1 MRGLLLV
8 PLGLIVLQIT
18 TIAAIGA
25 SSSRLVEKEIDVHLA
40 ADNKHLE
47 SGLGK
52 PLRLSGYFKLNR
64 TYDAHMFY
72 FFFEAA
78 SEKRHEEPLAVWMTG
93 NCPRTHPFIWGPGCS
108 SELAI
113 FYENGPFR
121 INEDLTL
128 DANEFGWDQTHNM
141 IFVDQP
147 INTGFSYSEDERDR
161 VYDEK
166 VVAADM
172 LDFLKEFRAAHPSY
186 FEAPLFVTGESYGG
200 HYVPAVTYGIF
211 EHNKVAKEPFNL
223 KGLAIG
229 NGLTNPAI
237 QYGSY
242 ADFSF
247 ANGLISKNVQSTLN
261 AIYPI
266 CRFGIN
272 ACNTLGWDFVCS
284 IALIFCQDTIVAPIQ
299 AEGFNVYDIR
309 KPCIGPLCY
318 DFSLL
323 DRYLAQDEVREA
335 LGVGDRPWQSCS
347 PDVYNDFLGKFLRD
361 IMRNYE
367 DRVSTQLDAGIKVLI
382 YVGTEDW
389 ICNWMGNK
397 RWVSSLAWSQRTAF
411 DKAKEQDWQLDGN
424 IVGTIKAAGP
434 LSFVKVYESGHMVPM
449 DSPAA
454 ALDMITSF
462 THGRDNSSST
472 EAAGHPALQMKLEK
486 VRSSHL
492 VVQ

>member
-1 MRGLLLV
+1 MMRGLMPFAVGLLF
-8 PLGLIVLQIT
+8 LQIT
-18 TIAAIGA
+18 LVAANAVTGP
-25 SSSRLVEKEIDVHLA
+25 RLVEKE
-40 ADNKHLE
+40 LE
-47 SGLGK
+47 VQLPSDSKYLSSGPEK

-93 NCPRTHPFIWGPGCS
+93 GPGCS
-108 SELAI
+108 SELAV

-121 INEDLTL
+121 INDDLTL

-161 VYDEK
+161 VFDEK
-166 VVAADM
+166 VVGADM

-186 FEAPLFVTGESYGG
+186 FDAPLFITGESYAG
-200 HYVPAVTYGIF
+200 HYVPSVTFGIY
-211 EHNKVAKEPFNL
+211 EYNKVAKEPFNL
-223 KGLAIG
+223 EGFAIG
-229 NGLTNPAI
+229 NGLTNPAV

-247 ANGLISKNVQSTLN
+247 ANGLISKNMQSTLN
-261 AIYPI
+261 ALYPI
-266 CRFGIN
+266 CKFGIN
-272 ACNTLGWDFVCS
+272 ACNTLGWDIVCD

-323 DRYLAQDEVREA
+323 DRYLAQDKVREE

-347 PDVYNDFLGKFLRD
+347 PDVYNDFLGD

-367 DRVSTQLDAGIKVLI
+367 DKVSAQLEAGIKVLI

-397 RWVSSLAWSQRTAF
+397 AWVSSLAWSQREAF
-411 DKAKEQDWQLDGN
+411 DSAEEQEWHFEGSV
-424 IVGTIKAAGP
+424 VGTVKSAGP
-434 LSFVKVYESGHMVPM
+434 LSFLKVFQAGHMVPM
-449 DSPAA
+449 DKPAE

-462 THGRDNSSST
+462 THPQSNHST
-472 EAAGHPALQMKLEK
+472 IASQELKPSVLRLEK

-492 VVQ
+492 MVQ